1 MNVDVSETIK
11 ERIWIS
17 DLDSV
22 ALYAAHLLRE
32 YGHPHSN
39 ANKPRKPVYV
49 HCNAHKPPKHV
60 TPTISMLDKKF

>member
-22 ALYAAHLLRE
+22 ALYAAQVC
-32 YGHPHSN
+32 Y
-39 ANKPRKPVYV
+39 AY
-49 HCNAHKPPKHV
+49 A
-60 TPTISMLDKKF
+60 TPTLTPTNRENLWRHF